1 MSKNLDQLISDLG
14 LKLDLTAEDI
24 ADIFWLT
31 HVQQQRL
38 GRSKSIAGNSPESG
52 TVSGNAVE
60 GEFLSRQKEL
70 GILSKGE
77 PPPRQRPSQLPTDSK
92 IGLGIG
98 KKKKASVKAPE
109 GATERSLS
117 VPNAP
122 SIRDRLSLM
131 KALRPLI
138 RPTPSGIKVT
148 LDETATATKIAEERI
163 WLPVTQPVPEPWL
176 ELALVVDESTSML
189 IWQRTVL
196 ELQQILRHYG
206 AFRDVRTWGLVVDRE
221 QLCLR
226 SGIGAIAK
234 RHLIRSPQELIDPAR
249 RRLILVVTDCLS
261 SIWKDGT
268 VLPILQD
275 WTNNGPVAIF
285 QMFPQRLW
293 GRTALRQASAVEL
306 YGLAPG
312 VANKNLSVI
321 RNSFW
326 SEKTVKK
333 DSVAIKIPVLNLEPE
348 LASVWSQM
356 VSGKG
361 STASAGFLFD
371 SETKTNRAVTAFAAL
386 LLARTRLYHFLLRRL
401 PPHRASS
408 ATNKLTPEQQVE
420 RFRSASS
427 PFARRLVGLLA
438 ASPTIS
444 LPAIRLVQETLLPQ
458 SEQVH
463 VAEVLLGGLFEPK
476 SRLTLDTHADNVEY
490 RFIDEK
496 KDSFTVGRIRS
507 LLLDSAPVTETVSVL
522 SEYILKKFRIALDK
536 FTAEWKKLS
545 ESEEQDFRP
554 FAVVTAEVLRRKGRQ
569 YIEFVQEVEE
579 HYGLVEGPPGSQQP
593 KKPQPKLSLFSEDT
607 GATLRAKIVANYAP
621 QQLLNTKK
629 ASDLAFEIDS
639 TRTRIVCIY
648 TGYYIQ
654 RSPNKNPRRDAL
666 EKGISRETIFPQ
678 SKAAK
683 AAQSD
688 VHNITPARV
697 QVNSARSNL
706 PFAEIPL
713 NEVRTW
719 FRGSEETTSAP
730 TDNIGEYAK
739 LANHAFEPRD
749 SAKGRIARVMFYV
762 YTIYGDRVD
771 ADYFEQQKETLR
783 KWHRNYPATEAEIE
797 RSRKVANSPQG
808 NPNPFVLD
816 PTLVD
821 RIYFTEDTPEP
832 EWQDFEFEVATA
844 IELQSKS
851 FEVATIALQTNLQPF
866 EFEVAIVEVIQTRR
880 KSKQPNLSIGR
891 QHQQAWQFTEDLGYE
906 VVLEMVS
913 IPKGSFLM
921 GSPEDEPERLES
933 EGPQHEVNINLFF
946 IGKYP
951 VTQAQWR
958 AVAAL
963 PQVSRELKL
972 NPSRFQGDNRP
983 VEQISWLDAV
993 EFCDRLSQHTGK
1005 EYRLPSEA
1013 EWEYACRAGT
1023 TTPFHFGETITT
1035 DLANYNGRYTYG
1047 AGAEGTYRQK
1057 TTPVGSFGV
1066 ANAFGLYDMHGNVWE
1081 WCLDHWHSNYEGA
1094 PTDGSA
1100 WLTEGENSPRLLRGG
1115 SWHNNPRN
1123 CRSACRFRDSPDLS
1137 NGVVGLRV
1145 VCAASRTL

>member
-1 MSKNLDQLISDLG
+1 MIDRLIAALG
-14 LKLDLTAEDI
+14 TELDLTAEDI

-31 HVQQQRL
+31 HLQQQQ
-38 GRSKSIAGNSPESG
+38 AGVPKES
-52 TVSGNAVE
+52 TKDSQEPASSSGAFV
-60 GEFLSRQKEL
+60 GDRIPPGQ
-70 GILSKGE
+70 GE
-77 PPPRQRPSQLPTDSK
+77 PGTSPLRNPISPPQPPAE
-92 IGLGIG
+92 IGLVPRRRG
-98 KKKKASVKAPE
+98 KNHSKAPGE
-109 GATERSLS
+109 EINRSIK

-122 SIRDRLSLM
+122 SIRDRLSLI

-138 RPTPSGIKVT
+138 RPTPSGTKVT

-189 IWQRTVL
+189 IWRRTVL
-196 ELQQILRHYG
+196 ELQQLLRHYG
-206 AFRDVRTWGLVVDRE
+206 AFRDVRTWGLVIDDKQVCIRP
-221 QLCLR
+221 
-226 SGIGAIAK
+226 GIGVAAK
-234 RHLIRSPQELIDPAR
+234 RQSIRSPQELIDPAG

-261 SIWKDGT
+261 SIWQQGT
-268 VLPILQD
+268 VLPALKD
-275 WTNNGPVAIF
+275 WANNGPVAIF
-285 QMFPQRLW
+285 QMLPERMW

-306 YGLAPG
+306 YGLGPG
-312 VANKNLSVI
+312 VANKKLFVI
-321 RNSFW
+321 RSSLWNENTFK
-326 SEKTVKK
+326 EELEAT
-333 DSVAIKIPVLNLEPE
+333 KIPVLNLEPE

-361 STASAGFLFD
+361 STSSAGFLFSSEHSAAIVPAD
-371 SETKTNRAVTAFAAL
+371 SQ
-386 LLARTRLYHFLLRRL
+386 L
-401 PPHRASS
+401 PPD
-408 ATNKLTPEQQVE
+408 KLSPEQRVNQ
-420 RFRSASS
+420 FWSASS
-427 PFARRLVGLLA
+427 SNARRLASLLA
-438 ASPTIS
+438 ASPVIS
-444 LPAIRLVQETLLPQ
+444 LPVIRLIQETMLPR

-463 VAEVLLGGLFEPK
+463 VAEVLLGGLFALK
-476 SRLTLDTHADNVEY
+476 TLPNLETHPDDVEY
-490 RFIDEK
+490 RFTDEK
-496 KDSFTVGRIRS
+496 EDHFTNGEIRS
-507 LLLDSAPVTETVSVL
+507 VLLNSAPVTDTVSVL
-522 SEYILKKFRIALDK
+522 SKYISERFGRSLDQFIAWWRAWSQSEDRRQ
-536 FTAEWKKLS
+536 AEKI
-545 ESEEQDFRP
+545 RP

-579 HYGLVEGPPGSQQP
+579 HYGLVEGPPGSQ
-593 KKPQPKLSLFSEDT
+593 KPRTSQPKLSLFSEDT
-607 GATLRAKIVANYAP
+607 GETLRAKIVANYAP
-621 QQLLNTKK
+621 KQLLNTKK

-639 TRTRIVCIY
+639 TSTRIVCIY
-648 TGYYIQ
+648 TGYSIQ

-678 SKAAK
+678 SKAAE

-719 FRGSEETTSAP
+719 FHGSEETTSAP
-730 TDNIGEYAK
+730 TDNMEEYAK

-749 SAKGRIARVMFYV
+749 AAKGRIARAMFYI

-821 RIYFTEDTPEP
+821 RIYFTKGTPEP

-851 FEVATIALQTNLQPF
+851 FEVATIVLETNLQPF
-866 EFEVAIVEVIQTRR
+866 EFEVATVEVKPTGR
-880 KSKQPNLSIGR
+880 KRKQPNLSIQR
-891 QHQQAWQFTEDLGYE
+891 QRQQAWQFTEDLGDE

-913 IPKGSFLM
+913 IPEGSFLM
-921 GSPEDEPERLES
+921 GSPEGEPEQLES

-963 PQVSRELKL
+963 PQVSRKLKP
-972 NPSRFQGDNRP
+972 NPSRFQGDDRP

-993 EFCDRLSQHTGK
+993 EFCDRLSEHTNRP
-1005 EYRLPSEA
+1005 YRLPSEA

-1035 DLANYNGRYTYG
+1035 DLANYDGNYAYG
-1047 AGAEGTYRQK
+1047 AGSEGTYRQE

-1081 WCLDHWHSNYEGA
+1081 WCLDHWHSNYEEA

-1100 WLTEGENSPRLLRGG
+1100 WLTEDENSPRLLRGG
-1115 SWHNNPRN
+1115 SWFTDPRD
-1123 CRSACRFRDSPDLS
+1123 CRSAFRNGNYPDFDDYF
-1137 NGVVGLRV
+1137 GLRV